1 MFTFGQGYYGL
12 VIDSGAAKQLTGSIP
27 IKGYEKEILMP
38 RGQLVNVI
46 RKTENFCGISGKS
59 IKSETEVT
67 VPAPYHSR
75 LPQINYVA
83 PCLHNCATP
92 PLMGKTML
100 KEEEFKLDCHK
111 DFLLTPIPSIAE
123 WHLAVKLDMVH
134 EHLGITIVR

>member
-1 MFTFGQGYYGL
+1 M
-12 VIDSGAAKQLTGSIP
+12 
-27 IKGYEKEILMP
+27 
-38 RGQLVNVI
+38 NVI

-111 DFLLTPIPSIAE
+111 DFLLTPIPNVAE
-123 WHLAVKLDMVH
+123 WHLAIKLDMLN
-134 EHLGITIVR
+134 EHWVLPLSGKDPEVRWAKLSYGDALTETDWNSVENIQGW